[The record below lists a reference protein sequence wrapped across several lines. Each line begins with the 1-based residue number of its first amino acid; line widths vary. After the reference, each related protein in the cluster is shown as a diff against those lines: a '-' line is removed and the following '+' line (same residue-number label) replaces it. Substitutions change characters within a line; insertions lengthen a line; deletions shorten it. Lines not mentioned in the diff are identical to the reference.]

1 MATFQFGLGNARNPV
16 SWEHMQDFI
25 QTLPAAYSRLQLAD
39 AISQR
44 SSVAETPLRNE
55 QKVAEFESVTLE
67 SDLQKS
73 MQNDVKQHQYH

>member
-1 MATFQFGLGNARNPV
+1 
-16 SWEHMQDFI
+16 MQDFI

-67 SDLQKS
+67 TLESDLQKS
-73 MQNDVKQHQYH
+73 MQHDVKQHQYH

>member
-1 MATFQFGLGNARNPV
+1 
-16 SWEHMQDFI
+16 MQDFI

-67 SDLQKS
+67 TLETLESDLQKS